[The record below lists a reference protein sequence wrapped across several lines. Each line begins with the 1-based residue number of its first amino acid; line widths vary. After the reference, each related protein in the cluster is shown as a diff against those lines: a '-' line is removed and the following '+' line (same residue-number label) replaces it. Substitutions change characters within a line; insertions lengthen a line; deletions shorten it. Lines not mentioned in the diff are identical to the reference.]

1 MDRGHNVRVNSYF
14 ECRAHYIN
22 RINFL
27 PPFRYLSSWW
37 AQVDLIS
44 HGYSAGWCIW
54 YIVLVVQDL
63 KRDKGLTN
71 TTDSVNASLSF
82 NLSVE
87 VWQFAG
93 VVCTLLV
100 GVRILKYMKLHA
112 SLRIYS
118 KVLSKTW
125 K

>member
-1 MDRGHNVRVNSYF
+1 M
-14 ECRAHYIN
+14 
-22 RINFL
+22 
-27 PPFRYLSSWW
+27 
-37 AQVDLIS
+37 
-44 HGYSAGWCIW
+44 W
-54 YIVLVVQDL
+54 YIVLVVQDFN
-63 KRDKGLTN
+63 RDKSLSYTSW
-71 TTDSVNASLSF
+71 SVNASLSF

-100 GVRILKYMKLHA
+100 GIRILKYMKLHA

>member
-1 MDRGHNVRVNSYF
+1 M
-14 ECRAHYIN
+14 
-22 RINFL
+22 
-27 PPFRYLSSWW
+27 
-37 AQVDLIS
+37 
-44 HGYSAGWCIW
+44 
-54 YIVLVVQDL
+54 LVIRDMN
-63 KRDKGLTN
+63 RDKTLLS

-93 VVCTLLV
+93 VLCTLLV
-100 GVRILKYMKLHA
+100 GVRVLKYMKLHA